1 MLDEYTRQCVTIRVE
16 RQIRSEEVLA
26 TLWQAMPTYGIPV
39 HIRSDN
45 GSEFIAQKIQQGLR
59 ENEIKTL
66 YIDPGSRGKTATS
79 KASTAVSSTNV

>member
-26 TLWQAMPTYGIPV
+26 TLWQAMATYGIPV

-45 GSEFIAQKIQQGLR
+45 SSEFIAKKIQQGLAKMR
-59 ENEIKTL
+59 SRRCIS
-66 YIDPGSRGKTATS
+66 IQVARGKTATS
-79 KASTAVSSTNV
+79 KAFTAVSATNV